1 LSDRHGRSTLKRE
14 LDLFS
19 HQTSFL
25 ITSTPPLD
33 TLLPILRVYDL
44 AKTQKREESK
54 KIKMHRTYS
63 MRQSRAPT
71 VSPSLA
77 AFQHAPD
84 VYLRIAGERKTETDA
99 LQASQ
104 LQNPPP
110 PPSSTKSGRLF
121 GKGGLGQ
128 CILDI
133 SYDVASIHHH
143 FPFTQPRDCGDS
155 DKLEYNGRI
164 SKGN

>member
-14 LDLFS
+14 LDLLS
-19 HQTSFL
+19 EQHRFL
-25 ITSTPPLD
+25 ITTTPPLD
-33 TLLPILRVYDL
+33 TLLDISRAHEP

-54 KIKMHRTYS
+54 QIKMHRTYS

-71 VSPSLA
+71 VSPSLPSHFPHPPSA
-77 AFQHAPD
+77 
-84 VYLRIAGERKTETDA
+84 YLRIAGLRGKTETDA

-133 SYDVASIHHH
+133 SYDVAFIHHH
-143 FPFTQPRDCGDS
+143 FPFSQLWDCENIKEAGEQRQ
-155 DKLEYNGRI
+155 K
-164 SKGN
+164 